1 MAAGPAGVYREP
13 MSWLKTA
20 RDWRP
25 TAHALA
31 GLAAGALTAAVFG
44 GVVIGWLAAVW
55 SLIDGNTG
63 AWELAWFYVVV
74 ILAGPV
80 LLLWATQGLGVL
92 QRERFGAVLG
102 VEIAAPPRAVGGSS
116 LLLRPLRAWRAPAT
130 WRQLGYHLLAMTGGT
145 AGGLLVA
152 ACWSAPVLAVASLVG
167 RWDGGQGTVAGLG
180 LVVLSAVL
188 FLVAPRVAANVAR
201 VDEAAARS
209 LLGLSR
215 NEELALRVES
225 LARSRAEVVATTDAE
240 RRRIERDLHDGA
252 QRRLVSLAMQ
262 LGMARASL
270 GDDVPEPLRQVIEQ
284 AHDEA
289 TEALAEL
296 RQLVRGLHPAVLD
309 DRGLDA
315 ALSGIAA
322 NAPLPVRL
330 RVDAGAR
337 CAPAIEAVA
346 YFVVSEALTNVA
358 KHAGASRA
366 EVTVERLGDRL
377 RVVVA
382 DDGRG
387 GATLRSGGLGM
398 SPPAPL
404 EGAGAA
410 ANGGGTGLRGLAQR
424 AAAVDG
430 TLAVDSPPGG
440 PTRITVELPCG
451 S

>member
-1 MAAGPAGVYREP
+1 MAADPGGVYREA
-13 MSWLKTA
+13 MSWMETA

-25 TAHALA
+25 TVHALA
-31 GLAAGALTAAVFG
+31 GLGVGAATGALLGGLALSWAAA
-44 GVVIGWLAAVW
+44 IW
-55 SLIDGNTG
+55 SLVDGPTG
-63 AWELAWFYVVV
+63 AWELAVFYVVV
-74 ILAGPV
+74 ALAGPV
-80 LLLWATQGLGVL
+80 LLPWTVQGLGAL
-92 QRERFGAVLG
+92 QRARFRAVLG
-102 VEIAAPPRAVGGSS
+102 AEIPAPPRAPGGGW
-116 LLLRPLRAWRAPAT
+116 PLRALRAPAT

-152 ACWSAPVLAVASLVG
+152 ACWSAPLLAVARLAG
-167 RWDGGQGTVAGLG
+167 RWDGGRGPAAVLG
-180 LVVLSAVL
+180 LVVLSALLVL
-188 FLVAPRVAANVAR
+188 AAPWVAR
-201 VDEAAARS
+201 AVARADEKAGRA
-209 LLGLSR
+209 LLGPSR
-215 NEELALRVES
+215 SEELALRVES
-225 LARSRAEVVATTDAE
+225 LARSRAEIVAATDAE

-270 GDDVPEPLRQVIEQ
+270 GDAPEAVRQVIEQ

-330 RVDAGAR
+330 RVDVPGR
-337 CAPAIEAVA
+337 CSPSIEAVA

-358 KHAGASRA
+358 KHAEASQA
-366 EVTVERLGDRL
+366 EVSVERAGDRL
-377 RVVVA
+377 RIVVS

-387 GATLRSGGLGM
+387 GASLDG
-398 SPPAPL
+398 
-404 EGAGAA
+404 GAA
-410 ANGGGTGLRGLAQR
+410 AAADGAGTGLRGLVQR

-430 TLAVDSPPGG
+430 TLTVHSPPGG
-440 PTRITVELPCG
+440 PTAITVELPCG